1 MDHDKILKHRE
12 ANARYRAKHRDRI
25 NLDKQLAYLRN
36 AEAVRE
42 KNLIHYYQKKLVAEL
57 YKDE

>member
-1 MDHDKILKHRE
+1 MNAEQLLKHRE
-12 ANARYRAKHRDRI
+12 ANARYRAKNRDRI
-25 NLDKQLAYLRN
+25 NLDKQIAYLRN

-57 YKDE
+57 FKEE